1 MPNVSDIRV
10 IPNAYTCSCDG
21 GIKCHKG
28 GSHPCYQALLVRGYP
43 EEKSFYDQQLDN
55 ATKAVNAILQN
66 VKDQYYDREQAII
79 ASPDGLFL
87 VWVSEGDEDDV
98 LRGILRTEPLPAKEK
113 T

>member
-1 MPNVSDIRV
+1 MMKYLKNSQFFSKGETTMPNVSDIRV

-28 GSHPCYQALLVRGYP
+28 G
-43 EEKSFYDQQLDN
+43 
-55 ATKAVNAILQN
+55 
-66 VKDQYYDREQAII
+66 I